1 MRENWSGGSAARLE
15 QRATRMV
22 RDALVGYLGAEAPR
36 HVRGEARLGVPDGAR
51 EPHLY
56 VRLHQPGTGQLLAQA
71 IDLRQV
77 FAGETLRGLVDGAVR
92 SLLEQ
97 AGVLE
102 VRGG

>member
-1 MRENWSGGSAARLE
+1 MTESWSGGSAARLE

-36 HVRGEARLGVPDGAR
+36 RIRYEARLAVPDGAR

-56 VRLHQPGTGQLLAQA
+56 VRLQHPATGELLAQA

-92 SLLEQ
+92 SLLER
-97 AGVLE
+97 AGLLE
-102 VRGG
+102 VRGP